1 MSDFNY
7 DQEAYRDSIATIG
20 EDGKRNFIY
29 PKKPKG
35 KFYQW
40 RTWVSIILLVLL
52 FGLPHVYFQGEP
64 LFLFNVLE
72 RKFIIFGIIFWPQ
85 DFFIFVLSALTA
97 VVGIILFTV
106 IYGRVWCGWMCP
118 QTIFMEMVFRKIEY
132 WIDGDY
138 GQQKRLNKLP
148 WNTEKVIK
156 RVKKWVIFWII
167 SFLIANT
174 FLSYIIGSEAL
185 WSIVTDPPSQHIG
198 GLIALIVF
206 TFVFFFVF
214 LWFREQ
220 ACIAVC
226 PYGRLQGVLLDKKSI
241 QVAYD
246 YVRGENRGR
255 FKKRE
260 DRTAEGKGDCIDCD
274 LCVAVCPTGIDIRNG
289 SQMECVN
296 CTACMDACDSVM
308 EKVNL
313 QKGLIRYASE
323 EMISEKKPFEFN
335 FRMKAY
341 TGVLI
346 VLMITVT
353 AILLNRSVVGATIV
367 RVPGTQYKKVET
379 DILNIYNYKLINK
392 SHEAMDLNFKLISHE
407 GKIEVVGK
415 SDGLITIENQNSTE
429 GTMMIYIPRA
439 LTESK
444 KTMIEVQVL
453 NGDQLIET
461 VDVTFSSP
469 YKRKKK

>member
-415 SDGLITIENQNSTE
+415 ADGLITIENQNSTE

>member
-1 MSDFNY
+1 MSDANY
-7 DQEAYRDSIATIG
+7 DQEAYRDSISTIG

-40 RTWVSIILLVLL
+40 RTWVSIILLILL

-64 LFLFNVLE
+64 LFLFNILE
-72 RKFIIFGIIFWPQ
+72 RKFIVFGIIFWPQ

-106 IYGRVWCGWMCP
+106 VYGRVWCGWMCP

-132 WIDGDY
+132 WIDGDF

-148 WNTEKVIK
+148 WNAEKIRK
-156 RVKKWVIFWII
+156 RGLKWSIFWVI

-174 FLSYIIGSEAL
+174 FLSYIIGAKEL
-185 WSIVTDPPSQHIG
+185 WAIVTDPPSEHVG
-198 GLIALIVF
+198 GLIALVIF

-260 DRTAEGKGDCIDCD
+260 DRKEEGKGDCIDCD

-296 CTACMDACDSVM
+296 CTACIDACDSVM

-323 EMISEKKPFEFN
+323 EMISEKKPFEFS

-341 TGVLI
+341 TAVLAI
-346 VLMITVT
+346 LMVVVT
-353 AILLNRSVVGATIV
+353 AILLNRSIV
-367 RVPGTQYKKVET
+367 ETKILRVPGSIYKKV
-379 DILNIYNYKLINK
+379 DDRILNIYNYTLINK
-392 SHEAMDLNFKLISHE
+392 SHEEMDLTFQLISHDGSIVIVGKEDGNIHIGNQDLAE
-407 GKIEVVGK
+407 GTIMIYLDKEDTDSRKTKIEIAVNHQDK
-415 SDGLITIENQNSTE
+415 TIETIDLS
-429 GTMMIYIPRA
+429 
-439 LTESK
+439 
-444 KTMIEVQVL
+444 
-453 NGDQLIET
+453 
-461 VDVTFSSP
+461 FSSP
-469 YKRKKK
+469 FK

>member
-1 MSDFNY
+1 MSDVNY

-20 EDGKRNFIY
+20 EDGKRKFIY

-72 RKFIIFGIIFWPQ
+72 RKFIVFGIIFWPQ

-132 WIDGDY
+132 WIDGDF
-138 GQQKRLNKLP
+138 GQQKRLKKLP
-148 WNTEKVIK
+148 WNAEKIRK
-156 RVKKWVIFWII
+156 RGLKWSIFWII

-174 FLSYIIGSEAL
+174 FLSYIIGAKEL
-185 WSIVTDPPSQHIG
+185 WAIVTDPPSEHIG

-241 QVAYD
+241 QVSYD

-260 DRTAEGKGDCIDCD
+260 DRKEAGKGDCIDCD

-323 EMISEKKPFEFN
+323 EMIAEKKPFKFS

-341 TGVLI
+341 TAVLTI
-346 VLMITVT
+346 LMVVVT
-353 AILLNRSVVGATIV
+353 SILVNRSVVEAV
-367 RVPGTQYKKVET
+367 VLRVPGYTYKKI
-379 DILNIYNYKLINK
+379 DDRILNLYNYTLINK
-392 SHEAMDLNFKLISHE
+392 SHEDMDLTFQLISHE
-407 GKIEVVGK
+407 GEIQVVGK
-415 SDGLITIENQNSTE
+415 ENGLIPIKNQDLSE
-429 GTMMIYIPRA
+429 GTLMIYMD
-439 LTESK
+439 TD
-444 KTMIEVQVL
+444 KTDSRKTKIEIAVK
-453 NGDQLIET
+453 NEDKIIET
-461 VDVTFSSP
+461 IDVSFSGP
-469 YKRKKK
+469 VK

>member
-1 MSDFNY
+1 MSDVNY
-7 DQEAYRDSIATIG
+7 DKEAYRDSIATIG
-20 EDGKRNFIY
+20 EDGKRKFIY

-40 RTWVSIILLVLL
+40 RTWVSIVLLVLL

-72 RKFIIFGIIFWPQ
+72 RKFIVFGIIFWPQ

-132 WIDGDY
+132 WIDGDF
-138 GQQKRLNKLP
+138 GQQKRLRKLP
-148 WNTEKVIK
+148 WNAEKIK
-156 RVKKWVIFWII
+156 KRTLKWSIFWVI

-174 FLSYIIGSEAL
+174 FLSYIIGAKEL
-185 WSIVTDPPSQHIG
+185 WSIVTDPPSEHVG
-198 GLIALIVF
+198 GLIALIIF

-260 DRTAEGKGDCIDCD
+260 DRAEAGKGDCIDCD

-323 EMISEKKPFEFN
+323 EMIAEKK
-335 FRMKAY
+335 
-341 TGVLI
+341 
-346 VLMITVT
+346 
-353 AILLNRSVVGATIV
+353 TI
-367 RVPGTQYKKVET
+367 
-379 DILNIYNYKLINK
+379 
-392 SHEAMDLNFKLISHE
+392 
-407 GKIEVVGK
+407 
-415 SDGLITIENQNSTE
+415 
-429 GTMMIYIPRA
+429 
-439 LTESK
+439 
-444 KTMIEVQVL
+444 
-453 NGDQLIET
+453 
-461 VDVTFSSP
+461 
-469 YKRKKK
+469 

>member
-1 MSDFNY
+1 MSEINH

-20 EDGKRNFIY
+20 EDGKRKFIY

-40 RTWVSIILLVLL
+40 RTWVTLVLLILL

-72 RKFIIFGIIFWPQ
+72 RKFIVFGIIFWPQ

-132 WIDGDY
+132 WIDGDF
-138 GQQKRLNKLP
+138 GQQKRLRKLP
-148 WNTEKVIK
+148 WNAEKIRK
-156 RVKKWVIFWII
+156 RGLKWIIFWVI

-174 FLSYIIGSEAL
+174 FLSYIVGSKAL
-185 WSIVTDPPSQHIG
+185 WAIVTDPPSEHIG
-198 GLIALIVF
+198 GLIALLVF

-246 YVRGENRGR
+246 YIRGENRGR

-260 DRTAEGKGDCIDCD
+260 DRKEADKGDCIDCD

-323 EMISEKKPFEFN
+323 EMIAEKKPFEFS

-341 TGVLI
+341 TAVLAI
-346 VLMITVT
+346 LMILVT
-353 AILLNRSVVGATIV
+353 TILVNRSIVEAVVL
-367 RVPGTQYKKVET
+367 RVPGSTYKKV
-379 DILNIYNYKLINK
+379 DDRILNIYNYTLINK
-392 SHEAMDLNFKLISHE
+392 SHESMDLQFQLISHNGE
-407 GKIEVVGK
+407 IQIVGK
-415 SDGLITIENQNSTE
+415 DNGLIRIDNQKLSE
-429 GTMMIYIPRA
+429 GTMMIYLDRDD
-439 LTESK
+439 TDSR
-444 KTMIEVQVL
+444 KTKIEIAVI
-453 NGDQLIET
+453 NKDKTIET
-461 VDVTFSSP
+461 LDVSFSSP
-469 YKRKKK
+469 LK

>member
-1 MSDFNY
+1 MSDVNY

-20 EDGKRNFIY
+20 EDGKRKFIY

-72 RKFIIFGIIFWPQ
+72 RKFIVFGIIFWPQ

-132 WIDGDY
+132 WIDGDF

-148 WNTEKVIK
+148 WNAEKIRK
-156 RVKKWVIFWII
+156 RGLKWSIFWII

-174 FLSYIIGSEAL
+174 FLSYIIGSKEL
-185 WSIVTDPPSQHIG
+185 WAIVTDPPSEHIG

-241 QVAYD
+241 QVSYD

-260 DRTAEGKGDCIDCD
+260 DRKEAGKGDCIDCD

-313 QKGLIRYASE
+313 QQGLIRYASE
-323 EMISEKKPFEFN
+323 EMIAEKKPFKFS

-341 TGVLI
+341 TAVLTI
-346 VLMITVT
+346 LMVVVT
-353 AILLNRSVVGATIV
+353 GILVNRSVVEAVIL
-367 RVPGTQYKKVET
+367 RVPGYTYKKI
-379 DILNIYNYKLINK
+379 DNRILNLYNYTLINK
-392 SHEAMDLNFKLISHE
+392 SHEDMDLTFQLISHE
-407 GKIEVVGK
+407 GEIQVVGK
-415 SDGLITIENQNSTE
+415 KDGLIPIKNQNLSE
-429 GTMMIYIPRA
+429 GTLMIYID
-439 LTESK
+439 TE
-444 KTMIEVQVL
+444 KTDSRKTKIEIAVKNEDKV
-453 NGDQLIET
+453 IET
-461 VDVTFSSP
+461 IDVSFSGP
-469 YKRKKK
+469 VK